1 MCPVLR
7 AADNWNLAEFV
18 ILVVEYTS
26 VGALLLVVA
35 QWFHQSLAVFV
46 KNDFWWHLVVLD
58 DGIWSES
65 GL

>member
-1 MCPVLR
+1 MCPVLCP
-7 AADNWNLAEFV
+7 ADNLNLAEFV

-35 QWFHQSLAVFV
+35 QWFHQSLV